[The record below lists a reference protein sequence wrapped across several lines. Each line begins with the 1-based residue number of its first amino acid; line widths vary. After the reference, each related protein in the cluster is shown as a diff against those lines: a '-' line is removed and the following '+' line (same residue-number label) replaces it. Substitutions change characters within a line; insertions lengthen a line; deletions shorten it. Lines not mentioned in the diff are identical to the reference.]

1 MAQFDFLVIGS
12 GIAGLSYAAKLARHF
27 EGNEEVSIAVITKV
41 QADETNTKYAQGG
54 IAAVWAEGDTFEK
67 HIEDTMDAGDGINKR
82 TIVEIVVREGPE
94 RIQELIDYGTRFDK
108 ESDGDYDLA
117 KEGGHSDHRI
127 LHFKDITGY
136 EIERALLEEVKRHQ
150 NIQLFTHYY
159 AVELIT
165 QHHLGE
171 TVYRYREDIK
181 CFGAYVLD
189 LKTGA
194 VEKFLAK
201 TTLVATGGI
210 GNIYQ
215 STTNP
220 TIATGDGIA
229 MAYRSKGIC
238 DNMEFIQFHPTSLFQ
253 PGKKPSFLISEAVR
267 GFGGILKHADGSTFM
282 EFYDDRLSLA
292 PRDIVARA
300 IDSEMKT
307 HGVEHVYLDVR
318 HLDYEK
324 FLEHFPN
331 INQYCLNIGIDV
343 RRDMIP
349 VVPAQHYMCGGIKV
363 DEWGKTNIQFLYA
376 VGECSATGLHG
387 ANRLASNSLLEAAV
401 FGHRAYLDT
410 IENYENA
417 IIPEGIPDWDDSGT
431 SHPEEQ
437 VLVTEMTREL
447 NSIMSNYVGIVRTN
461 RRMKRAYDRLQLL
474 HEEHEQLYRESKVSV
489 AICELRNMIT
499 VSYLVIKMAM
509 ARRENVGL
517 HYNLDNIR
525 PEKPKEKLET
535 VLPLR

>member
-1 MAQFDFLVIGS
+1 MPQFDFLVIGS
-12 GIAGLSYAAKLARHF
+12 GIAGLSYAAKIARHF
-27 EGNEEVSIAVITKV
+27 EGNEDVSIAVITKV

-54 IAAVWAEGDTFEK
+54 IAAVWAKGDTFEK

-82 TIVEIVVREGPE
+82 NIVEIVVREGPQ

-108 ESDGDYDLA
+108 EGDGDYDLA

-136 EIERALLEEVKRHQ
+136 EIERALLEEVKRFK
-150 NIQLFTHYY
+150 NITIYTHYY

-165 QHHLGE
+165 QHHQGE

-181 CFGAYVLD
+181 CFGAYVLNRQ
-189 LKTGA
+189 TGS
-194 VEKFLAK
+194 VEKFTAK

-229 MAYRSKGIC
+229 MAYRAKGIC

-267 GFGGILKHADGSTFM
+267 GFGGILKHADGNTFM
-282 EFYDDRLSLA
+282 EHYDERLSLA

-300 IDSEMKT
+300 IDSEMKKY
-307 HGVEHVYLDVR
+307 GVENVYLDVR
-318 HLDYEK
+318 HLDYDK

-331 INQYCLNIGIDV
+331 ITEYCLNAGIDIQQ
-343 RRDMIP
+343 DMIP

-376 VGECSATGLHG
+376 VGECAATGLHG

-410 IENYENA
+410 IENYEQAVIQDN
-417 IIPEGIPDWDDSGT
+417 IPEWDDSGT
-431 SHPEEQ
+431 THPEEQ

-461 RRMKRAYDRLQLL
+461 RRMKRAYDRLELL
-474 HEEHEQLYRESKVSV
+474 HQEHEQLYRESKVSV

-499 VSYLVIKMAM
+499 VSYLVLKMAM

-517 HYNLDNIR
+517 HYNQDTIKQASDRLVR
-525 PEKPKEKLET
+525 Q
-535 VLPLR
+535 